1 MTVDFAVHSRCLA
14 GLGGQGPYPGNISD
28 SFPVRKPAMSAF
40 ESTSNGSLA
49 DSQGCRHDVD
59 APHPASRAETIVRA
73 ILVLVPLK
81 SHSLLG
87 NS

>member
-40 ESTSNGSLA
+40 ESTSNGTWMTPKVAVMMLM
-49 DSQGCRHDVD
+49 
-59 APHPASRAETIVRA
+59 HPIPPAGPKQLFERS
-73 ILVLVPLK
+73 
-81 SHSLLG
+81 
-87 NS
+87 